1 MAKERADYHDNL
13 EMLRELYPGKVSIT
27 IKEACALMDRDRRT
41 LLKDRGFP
49 AQLLGGQYIVPLVGL
64 AKYLS

>member
-1 MAKERADYHDNL
+1 MAREKADFRDNL

-27 IKEACALMDRDRRT
+27 IKEACDLMHRDRRT
-41 LLKDRGFP
+41 LIRDRGFP
-49 AQLLGGQYIVPLVGL
+49 AQLLGGQYIVPLVAL